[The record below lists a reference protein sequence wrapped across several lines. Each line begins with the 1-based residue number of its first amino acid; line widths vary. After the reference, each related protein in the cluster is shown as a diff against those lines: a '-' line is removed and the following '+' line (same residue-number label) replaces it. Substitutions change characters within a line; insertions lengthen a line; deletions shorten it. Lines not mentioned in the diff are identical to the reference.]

1 MLPRDVNWE
10 GCRDASGFRRPAADF
25 RVELSEN
32 TLRPGDEMN
41 VRVSLVPRDGFE
53 VRRGAVVIECI
64 ESYVELSP
72 SMNTGRYGT
81 GRQRLKGSRIL
92 YRHEEVIIEDGRMRR
107 GLPFYC
113 DFEWVVPSD
122 ALPTVIGESR
132 DVFDIG
138 IAWTVTTSFDVAG
151 ARDFNDRQQ
160 IAIGS
165 PLADTDE
172 ASRTLVREFTDD
184 EVALTLTLGRSGY
197 VSWETIEGT
206 LRAEVLQDL
215 DVTEVRAELVRIE
228 SFGYDGDDFLVG
240 RVRLEG
246 EADLPQGG
254 TREWHFRLETGE
266 VYAPTLRTDYS
277 SIRWLVRCVLARRMR
292 LDTRIEQEVRVVV

>member
-1 MLPRDVNWE
+1 ML
-10 GCRDASGFRRPAADF
+10 SGFRRPAADF

-32 TLRPGDEMN
+32 ALRPGDEMN

-72 SMNTGRYGT
+72 SMSTGRYSTGT
-81 GRQRLKGSRIL
+81 QRLKGTRIL
-92 YRHEEVIIEDGRMRR
+92 YRHEEVIINNRRMRR
-107 GLPFYC
+107 GLPFYA
-113 DFEWVVPSD
+113 DVDWVVPPG
-122 ALPTVIGESR
+122 ALPTAIGHTR
-132 DVFDIG
+132 DVFDVG
-138 IAWTVTTSFDVAG
+138 IAWTVTASLDVAG
-151 ARDFNDRQQ
+151 ARDFYDQQQ
-160 IAIGS
+160 IVVGS
-165 PLADTDE
+165 PPTTADEPSEPPARE
-172 ASRTLVREFTDD
+172 AADD
-184 EVALTLTLGRSGY
+184 ECALTLTLVKGRYS
-197 VSWETIEGT
+197 SWETIEGT
-206 LRAEVLQDL
+206 LRAEILQDL
-215 DVTEVRAELVRIE
+215 DVTEVRVELVRVE
-228 SFGYDGDDFLVG
+228 AFGYDGEDFLAG

-246 EADLPQGG
+246 EADLRQGG